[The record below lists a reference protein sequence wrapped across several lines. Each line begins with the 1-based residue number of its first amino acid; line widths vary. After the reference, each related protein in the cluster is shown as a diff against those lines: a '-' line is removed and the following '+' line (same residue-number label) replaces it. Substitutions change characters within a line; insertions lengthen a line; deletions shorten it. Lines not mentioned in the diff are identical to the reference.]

1 MAAIKHCSQFKKNG
15 GDGED
20 GHNACVETEGSSG
33 QAVEQGGG
41 ASIATVMRPRSTK
54 MCDAGAEK
62 KMCDANGNRYVR
74 TLRLYGTLQAC
85 RVAWSGRLGAYPA
98 PLASVN
104 TYILALNI

>member
-62 KMCDANGNRYVR
+62 KCVMRMGIGMSGLCGCVGLCRHAEWHGPVGWGHI
-74 TLRLYGTLQAC
+74 LRHLH
-85 RVAWSGRLGAYPA
+85 P
-98 PLASVN
+98 
-104 TYILALNI
+104 